1 MYCKKNPF
9 FLGKKYENIP
19 QKNSRISIEMT
30 MENNKNV
37 LYWTKGLV
45 IRRATMKK
53 RVVLIAI
60 MVICAYMFT
69 ACAEENEHVAQG
81 MQYVEEN
88 KYRDAINSF
97 EKGLEK
103 GEEPRLVY
111 RGMGIAYMGLAEY
124 ENAIEA
130 FLMSLDSSNGIIDSM
145 DYDINYYL
153 AAAYYK
159 NGQLKECESTYDSII
174 DLEGQDAIAYE
185 LRGKVRLEMGRYEE
199 AMEDFDKAISLEE
212 KDYDMLLEIYKV
224 LETEGYGEAG
234 RGYLER
240 ALEEDKKSMTE
251 TQKGMM
257 YYFLEDYETARQILE
272 KEKNTGKQAVIY
284 LGMTYEK
291 LGDYNYAGSLYNN
304 YLLEQPDAEIYNQ
317 LGLCKL
323 QMEEYEAAL
332 TAFQEGMKL
341 ENCPCLQSLKFNEIV
356 AYEYLGEFEKAK
368 VLMES
373 YLLTYPDDADAKRE
387 RDFLQTR

>member
-1 MYCKKNPF
+1 
-9 FLGKKYENIP
+9 
-19 QKNSRISIEMT
+19 
-30 MENNKNV
+30 
-37 LYWTKGLV
+37 
-45 IRRATMKK
+45 MKK
-53 RVVLIAI
+53 RVLFVAL
-60 MVICAYMFT
+60 MVMCVYIFT
-69 ACAEENEHVAQG
+69 ACTSTNEHVAQG

-88 KYRDAINSF
+88 KYQDAINSF
-97 EKGLEK
+97 EKGLDK
-103 GEEPRLVY
+103 GEDPRQVY
-111 RGMGIAYMGLAEY
+111 RGLGIAYMGMARYDE
-124 ENAIEA
+124 AIEA
-130 FLMSLDSSNGIIDSM
+130 FLMALESSNGIIDSM

-159 NGQLKECESTYDSII
+159 NGQLKESESTYNSII
-174 DLEGQDAIAYE
+174 DLKSQDAIAYE
-185 LRGKVRLEMGRYEE
+185 LRGKVRLEMGRYDE

-212 KDYDMLLEIYKV
+212 KDYDLLLEIYKV
-224 LETEGYGEAG
+224 LETEGYGESG

-272 KEKNTGKQAVIY
+272 KEKNTGKQAVTY

-291 LGDYNYAGSLYNN
+291 LGDYNYASSLYNN
-304 YLLEQPDAEIYNQ
+304 YLLAKPDAEIYNQ

-356 AYEYLGEFEKAK
+356 AYEYLGEFQKAT
-368 VLMES
+368 VLMDS
-373 YLLTYPDDADAKRE
+373 YLLTYPDDEEAKRE
-387 RDFLQTR
+387 QQFLKTR